1 MISDKKPAVVG
12 RLLRRIRLSKTG
24 SAKDVWLVSIGTD
37 GKLAYE
43 SGDWLMV
50 SPQNPPDQVGRL
62 AKLLKNAD
70 FDRLSRDFTIL
81 SVHRPL
87 AQWIFENA
95 AREESH
101 GQLSDWLKGDFC
113 ALTRGYVVADIL
125 ERFANVPVP
134 AEALEVNLK
143 PLKPRLYSIASAP
156 EVDPNTIE
164 LVVASAFYAGPD
176 GKYHEGAASSFL
188 NKYLPIGGE
197 MHIQVAKTHFKLP
210 NDPRTDV
217 IFVGPGT
224 GIAPFRGFLQQRDF
238 LIKSGDQ
245 LGRSW
250 LFFGDQHRAM
260 DYIFEDELAAYQKS
274 GALTRLDLAFSRDQ
288 DHKIYVQDRIW
299 ENREEIWKWVS
310 GGTYIY
316 VCGTAN
322 PMAKDVLEAFAKIAR
337 VCGNLSEEAAKDYVQ
352 IMQKSRR
359 YLQDVY

>member
-1 MISDKKPAVVG
+1 MISDKKLPSVG
-12 RLLRRIRLSKTG
+12 RLAQRVRLSKEG
-24 SAKDVWLVSIGTD
+24 SAKNVYLVCIDTG
-37 GKLAYE
+37 GKLVYE
-43 SGDWLMV
+43 AGDWLMV
-50 SPQNPPDQVGRL
+50 SPQNPPDQVERL

-70 FDRLSRDFTIL
+70 LDRLSRDFTIL
-81 SVHRPL
+81 SVHRSL
-87 AQWIFENA
+87 VQWILENA
-95 AREESH
+95 AREDEK
-101 GQLSDWLKGDFC
+101 GPLLELLEGDFN
-113 ALTRGYVVADIL
+113 ALARGYIVANML

-134 AEALEVNLK
+134 FEALQANLK
-143 PLKPRLYSIASAP
+143 PLQPRLYSIASAP

-176 GKYHEGAASSFL
+176 RKYHEGAASSFL

-197 MHIQVAKTHFKLP
+197 TRIQVTKTHFKLP
-210 NDPRTDV
+210 TNPQTDV

-224 GIAPFRGFLQQRDF
+224 GIAPFRGFLQQREF
-238 LIKSGDQ
+238 LIKNGNQ

-250 LFFGDQHRAM
+250 LFFGDQHRAT

-288 DHKIYVQDRIW
+288 AHKIYVQDRIW
-299 ENREEIWKWVS
+299 ENRGEIWKWID
-310 GGTYIY
+310 GGAYVY

-322 PMAKDVLEAFAKIAR
+322 PMARDVSEAFVKIAR
-337 VCGNLSEEAAKDYVQ
+337 MCGNLSEGAAKDYVQ